1 MIYYLTSERHAGVM
15 QGFLLNA
22 GRALAARI
30 TVVTYERLLAEK
42 HLRMPYGTYIFTNF
56 NQPFGSRNP
65 PSPARQWVTRL
76 HDELVLH
83 LGPERVLND
92 PSKSLGRFE
101 LLRQLHAS
109 GFNRFKAYQAGVQ
122 DSTMRFPV
130 FLRLEHGTVRDAP
143 PLLPS
148 REAYEVEARR
158 IAKPGMIAIEFCD
171 TADAAGIYR
180 KYGCFV
186 VGERIVPRHLFKSRN
201 WLVKTADIVDQETV
215 REELDYL
222 KANPHVEVLRRVFRL
237 ANISYGRIDY
247 ALLDGIPQIWEI
259 NTPPQIIVPP
269 GEDRPERAPV
279 HEKFVM
285 AFSAALD
292 AIDPQGA

>member
-1 MIYYLTSERHAGVM
+1 MR
-15 QGFLLNA
+15 GFLSNA

-30 TVVTYERLLAEK
+30 MVVTYEHLLAVK
-42 HLRMPYGTYIFTNF
+42 RLRMPYGTYIFTNF

-65 PSPARQWVTRL
+65 PSPARQWLTRL
-76 HDELVLH
+76 HDELVRQ
-83 LGPERVLND
+83 LGQARVLNN

-122 DSTMRFPV
+122 DNTMRFPV
-130 FLRLEHGTVRDAP
+130 FLRLEHGTIRDAP
-143 PLLPS
+143 PLLAS
-148 REAYEVEARR
+148 REVYEVEATRH
-158 IAKPGMIAIEFCD
+158 AKPDMIAIEFCD
-171 TADAAGIYR
+171 TADAAGFYR

-201 WLVKTADIVDQETV
+201 WLVKTADIVDPETV
-215 REELDYL
+215 AEELDYL
-222 KANPHVEVLRRVFRL
+222 ETNPHAEVLRRVFRL
-237 ANISYGRIDY
+237 ANISYGRMDY

-269 GEDRPERAPV
+269 HEDRPERAPV
-279 HEKFVM
+279 HEKFVE
-285 AFSAALD
+285 AFSAAMDEL
-292 AIDPQGA
+292 DPQSA